1 MSLTDTHIGKKQIIF
16 RMGIIYLFVTGFAL
30 YLTVKLIVVMFV
42 KNDVWQE
49 RINQIAIDLRE
60 SKPERGN
67 IYDAS
72 GKLLASSVNYYDVFM
87 DTNAGGL
94 TDKLFAENVD
104 SLAFYLSD
112 FFKDKSKLAYK
123 RKLVNAR
130 NRKVR
135 YLKIAEKLT
144 YDEFVKI
151 KKFPLFRLSAN
162 KGGFISKR
170 ITKRKR
176 PFGELMR
183 RTIGFLGENKQT
195 GIIQGKAGIEFSY
208 NRELG
213 GRAGKYYMQKI
224 GGGNWRKIKGGEVV
238 RAEDG
243 LDVITTV
250 DIDLQDY
257 VDNILREQLIK
268 LQADYGSVVVMEVK
282 TGYIKAIANL
292 KRYEDNTFSEIFNY
306 AIGENL
312 APGSTFK
319 LPVLMA
325 ALEDGYVDLNDIINT
340 GNGHIMYHGVAVDD
354 AGSESYGKI
363 PVWQVFAKS
372 SNVGMLKII
381 DENYVKKGRINRFS
395 EQLDAMGITDISGVD
410 IFGEHKP
417 RIKSPESKT
426 WAKSSPG
433 MIAHG
438 YEVKI
443 SPLQILTF
451 YNSVANNG
459 VRVKPR
465 IVRYLEKDGVIVK
478 EFKPEISNSL
488 ICSKSTLKKA
498 QKILRDVVVSG
509 TARAINTK
517 QYKISGKTGTTEY
530 YDIKKRKHIEQYRGS
545 FVGYFPSDNPKYSI
559 IVEINKP
566 KHDYYGAQ
574 AAAPVFRKIA
584 DRIFMRDREINPPA
598 EKNVPDSLKFPT
610 IKYAES
616 TDIKTVL
623 NDMDLKTETNIP
635 ENEWIAVLQKDSKTK
650 INPIDIESGK
660 VPDVKNFGAKDAV
673 FLLEN
678 AGLKVLLKGRGKVVY
693 QSIKAGTD
701 IKKGMQINLV
711 LN

>member
-1 MSLTDTHIGKKQIIF
+1 MSLKGTHIGKKQIIF
-16 RMGIIYLFVTGFAL
+16 RMGIIYLIITGFAL
-30 YLTVKLIVVMFV
+30 YLVFKLVVVMFV
-42 KNDVWQE
+42 KSDVWQD
-49 RINQIAIDLRE
+49 RINQIAVDLRKSE
-60 SKPERGN
+60 PERGS

-72 GKLLASSVNYYDVFM
+72 GKLLASSVNYYDIFM

-94 TDKLFAENVD
+94 SDKIFSENVD
-104 SLAFYLSD
+104 SLAICLSD
-112 FFKDKSKLAYK
+112 FFKDKSKNAYK
-123 RKLVNAR
+123 KKLINAR
-130 NRKVR
+130 RRKVR

-144 YDEFVKI
+144 YDEYVKV
-151 KKFPLFRLSAN
+151 KNFPLFRLPAN

-183 RTIGFLGENKQT
+183 RTIGFLGEDKQT

-224 GGGNWRKIKGGEVV
+224 GGGNWRKVKGGEVV
-238 RAEDG
+238 QTEDG
-243 LDVITTV
+243 LDVKTTV

-257 VDNILREQLIK
+257 VDNILRKQLIK
-268 LQADYGSVVVMEVK
+268 LEADYGSAVVMEVK
-282 TGYIKAIANL
+282 TGYIKAIVNL
-292 KRYEDNTFSEIFNY
+292 KRYEDNSFSEIFNY
-306 AIGENL
+306 AVGENL

-325 ALEDGYVDLNDIINT
+325 ALEDGYVDLDDIIDA
-340 GNGHIMYHGVAVDD
+340 GNGHVMYHGVAVDD

-363 PVWQVFAKS
+363 PVWKVFAKS

-381 DENYVKKGRINRFS
+381 DENYVKKGRINRFL
-395 EQLDAMGITDISGVD
+395 EQLDAMGITDVSGVD
-410 IFGEHKP
+410 IFGEHQPK
-417 RIKSPESKT
+417 IKTPEDKT
-426 WAKSSPG
+426 WARSSPG

-451 YNSVANNG
+451 YNAVANNG

-465 IVRYLEKDGVIVK
+465 IVKSLEKDGITVK
-478 EFKPEISNSL
+478 EFEPEISNSL

-498 QKILRDVVVSG
+498 QKILRDVVVYG
-509 TARAINTK
+509 TARAINTDK
-517 QYKISGKTGTTEY
+517 YKISGKTGTTEY
-530 YDIKKRKHIEQYRGS
+530 YDIQQRKHIEQYRGS

-584 DRIFMRDREINPPA
+584 DNIFSRDREINPPK
-598 EKNVPDSLKFPT
+598 EEIVPDSLKIPK
-610 IKYAES
+610 IKNGES
-616 TDIKTVL
+616 EDLKYVL
-623 NDMDLKTETNIP
+623 NAMDYKIEDNEADRLVSVLP
-635 ENEWIAVLQKDSKTK
+635 ENNTLYFQPE
-650 INPIDIESGK
+650 PITENF
-660 VPDVKNFGAKDAV
+660 VPDVKNTGAKDAV
-673 FLLEN
+673 FILEN
-678 AGLKVLLKGRGKVVY
+678 CGLHVSAKGRGRVVY
-693 QSIKAGTD
+693 QSIKPGTE
-701 IKKGMQINLV
+701 IKKGMHINLV

>member
-1 MSLTDTHIGKKQIIF
+1 MSSNKIHIGKKQIIF
-16 RMGIIYLFVTGFAL
+16 RMGIIYLIITGFAL
-30 YLTVKLIVVMFV
+30 YLIFKLVVVMFV
-42 KNDVWQE
+42 KSDVWQD
-49 RINQIAIDLRE
+49 RINHIAVDLRE
-60 SKPERGN
+60 SNPERGS

-87 DTNAGGL
+87 DTDAGGL
-94 TDKLFAENVD
+94 SDKIFSENID
-104 SLAFYLSD
+104 SLAICLSD
-112 FFKDKSKLAYK
+112 FFKDKSKSAYK
-123 RKLVNAR
+123 KKLIKARKHKL
-130 NRKVR
+130 R

-144 YDEFVKI
+144 YDELVVVKN
-151 KKFPLFRLSAN
+151 FPLFRLSTN
-162 KGGFISKR
+162 KSGFISKR

-183 RTIGFLGENKQT
+183 RTVGFLGEDKQT

-224 GGGNWRKIKGGEVV
+224 GRGNWLKIKGGEVV
-238 RAEDG
+238 KTENG
-243 LDVITTV
+243 LDVRTTI
-250 DIDLQDY
+250 DIDLQDFA
-257 VDNILREQLIK
+257 DHILRKQLTK
-268 LQADYGSVVVMEVK
+268 LEADYGSVVVMEVK
-282 TGYIKAIANL
+282 TGYIKAIVNL
-292 KRYEDNTFSEIFNY
+292 KRYKDNTFSEIFNY
-306 AIGENL
+306 AVGENL

-325 ALEDGYVDLNDIINT
+325 ALEDGYVDLDDIIDA

-354 AGSESYGKI
+354 AGSERYGKI
-363 PVWQVFAKS
+363 PVWKVFAKS

-381 DENYVKKGRINRFS
+381 DENYVKKGRIDRFL
-395 EQLDAMGITDISGVD
+395 EQLDAMGINDISGVD

-417 RIKSPESKT
+417 KIKSPKSKT
-426 WAKSSPG
+426 WANSSPG

-451 YNSVANNG
+451 YNAVANNG

-465 IVRYLEKDGVIVK
+465 IVKYLEKDGMKIK

-498 QKILRDVVVSG
+498 QKILRDVVVYG
-509 TARAINTK
+509 TARAINND

-530 YDIKKRKHIEQYRGS
+530 YDIQLRKHIEKYRGS

-574 AAAPVFRKIA
+574 AAAPVFKKIA
-584 DRIFMRDREINPPA
+584 DNIFSHDREINPPT
-598 EKNVPDSLKFPT
+598 EEIVPDSLKIPQVK
-610 IKYAES
+610 IAYS
-616 TDIKTVL
+616 GDLNNVL
-623 NDMDLKTETNIP
+623 DAMNFNIENSKENQWVSVLAKNNKLFFEP
-635 ENEWIAVLQKDSKTK
+635 EEISENS
-650 INPIDIESGK
+650 
-660 VPDVKNFGAKDAV
+660 VPNVKKMGAKDAV
-673 FLLEN
+673 FILEN
-678 AGLKVLLKGRGKVVY
+678 VGLKVAAKGRGSVVY
-693 QSIKAGTD
+693 QSIKPGTK
-701 IKKGMQINLV
+701 ITKGMQINLV

>member
-1 MSLTDTHIGKKQIIF
+1 MNSKNIHIGKKQIIF
-16 RMGIIYLFVTGFAL
+16 RMGIIYLIITGFAL
-30 YLTVKLIVVMFV
+30 YLVFKLVVVMFV
-42 KNDVWQE
+42 KSDVWQD

-60 SKPERGN
+60 TKPERGS

-87 DTNAGGL
+87 DTDAGGL
-94 TDKLFAENVD
+94 SDKIFYDNVD
-104 SLAFYLSD
+104 SLATCLSD
-112 FFKDKSKLAYK
+112 FFKDKSKSAYK
-123 RKLVNAR
+123 KKLIKARKHKL
-130 NRKVR
+130 R

-144 YDEFVKI
+144 YYEFITVR
-151 KKFPLFRLSAN
+151 KFPLFRLSAN

-183 RTIGFLGENKQT
+183 RTVGFLGEDKQT

-224 GGGNWRKIKGGEVV
+224 GGGNWRKVKGGEVV
-238 RAEDG
+238 KTEDG
-243 LDVITTV
+243 LDVKTTI

-257 VDNILREQLIK
+257 IDHILRQQLTK
-268 LQADYGSVVVMEVK
+268 LEADYGSVVVMEVK
-282 TGYIKAIANL
+282 TGYIKAIVNL
-292 KRYEDNTFSEIFNY
+292 KRYKNNTFYEIFNY
-306 AIGENL
+306 AVGENL

-325 ALEDGYVDLNDIINT
+325 AIEDGYVDLEDVIDT

-363 PVWQVFAKS
+363 PVWKVFAKS

-381 DENYVKKGRINRFS
+381 DKNYVKKGRIDRFL
-395 EQLDAMGITDISGVD
+395 EQLDAMGIADISGVD

-417 RIKSPESKT
+417 KIKSPESKT
-426 WAKSSPG
+426 WANSSPG

-451 YNSVANNG
+451 YNAVANNG

-465 IVRYLEKDGVIVK
+465 IVKSLEKDGIKVK
-478 EFKPEISNSL
+478 EFEPEISNSL

-498 QKILRDVVVSG
+498 QKILRDVVVYG
-509 TARAINTK
+509 TARAINNDK
-517 QYKISGKTGTTEY
+517 YKISGKTGTTEY
-530 YDIKKRKHIEQYRGS
+530 YDIKLRKHIEKYRAS

-574 AAAPVFRKIA
+574 AAAPVFKKIA
-584 DRIFMRDREINPPA
+584 DKIFSRDREINPPP
-598 EKNVPDSLKFPT
+598 EEIVPDSLKIPQSK
-610 IKYAES
+610 IAYS
-616 TDIKTVL
+616 D
-623 NDMDLKTETNIP
+623 DLKIILNAMNYKVENSEKNQRVSVLSENNKLFFEPKEIAKNGIP
-635 ENEWIAVLQKDSKTK
+635 N
-650 INPIDIESGK
+650 
-660 VPDVKNFGAKDAV
+660 VKKMGARDA
-673 FLLEN
+673 FFILEN
-678 AGLKVLLKGRGKVVY
+678 AGLKVIAKGRGEVVY
-693 QSIKAGTD
+693 QSIKPGTE

>member
-1 MSLTDTHIGKKQIIF
+1 MSSDNIHIGKKQIIF
-16 RMGIIYLFVTGFAL
+16 RMGIIYLVITGFAM
-30 YLTVKLIVVMFV
+30 YLIFQLVVVMFI
-42 KNDVWQE
+42 KNDVWQD
-49 RINQIAIDLRE
+49 RINQIAVDLRKT
-60 SKPERGN
+60 KPERGS

-72 GKLLASSVNYYDVFM
+72 GKLLASSVNYYDIFM

-94 TDKLFAENVD
+94 TDKVFSENID
-104 SLAFYLSD
+104 SLAICLSN

-123 RKLVNAR
+123 KKLINAR
-130 NRKVR
+130 KRKVR

-144 YDEFVKI
+144 YDEYVTV

-183 RTIGFLGENKQT
+183 RTIGFLGEDKQT

-238 RAEDG
+238 QTEDG
-243 LDVITTV
+243 LDVKTTI

-257 VDNILREQLIK
+257 VDHILREQLIK

-282 TGYIKAIANL
+282 TGYIKAIVNL
-292 KRYEDNTFSEIFNY
+292 KRYENNTFSEIFNY

-325 ALEDGYVDLNDIINT
+325 ALEDGYVDLDDIIDT

-381 DENYVKKGRINRFS
+381 DENYVKKGRINRFL
-395 EQLDAMGITDISGVD
+395 EQLDAMGIADVSGVD
-410 IFGEHKP
+410 IFGEHQPK
-417 RIKSPESKT
+417 IKSPDDKT
-426 WAKSSPG
+426 WAPSSPG

-438 YEVKI
+438 YEIKI

-451 YNSVANNG
+451 YNAVANNG

-465 IVRYLEKDGVIVK
+465 IVKTLEKDGVIFK
-478 EFKPEISNSL
+478 EFEPEISNSL

-498 QKILRDVVVSG
+498 QKILRDVVVYG
-509 TARAINTK
+509 TARAINSDK
-517 QYKISGKTGTTEY
+517 YKISGKTGTTEY
-530 YDIKKRKHIEQYRGS
+530 YDIQQRKHIEQYRGS

-566 KHDYYGAQ
+566 KHDYYGAK
-574 AAAPVFRKIA
+574 AAAPVFKKIA
-584 DRIFMRDREINPPA
+584 DNIFSRDREINPPK
-598 EKNVPDSLKFPT
+598 EEFVPDSLKIPYF
-610 IKYAES
+610 
-616 TDIKTVL
+616 KTAYSEDVNFVL
-623 NDMDLKTETNIP
+623 NAMNYKSEKIKENVPVSVLPGNNKLTFEAKNIS
-635 ENEWIAVLQKDSKTK
+635 EKV
-650 INPIDIESGK
+650 
-660 VPDVKNFGAKDAV
+660 VPDVKKMGSKDAV
-673 FLLEN
+673 YILEN
-678 AGLKVLLKGRGKVVY
+678 LGLSVMLKGRGEVIS
-693 QSIKAGTD
+693 QSLKPGTK
-701 IKKGMQINLV
+701 INKGMKINLV

>member
-1 MSLTDTHIGKKQIIF
+1 
-16 RMGIIYLFVTGFAL
+16 MGIIYLFIMGFAI
-30 YLTVKLIVVMFV
+30 YLTAKLFVVMFV
-42 KNDVWQE
+42 KNDVWQD

-60 SKPERGN
+60 SKPERGS
-67 IYDAS
+67 IYDES
-72 GKLLASSVNYYDVFM
+72 GKLLASSTDYYDIFM

-94 TDKLFAENVD
+94 TDKVFSENID
-104 SLAFYLSD
+104 SLAFHLAH
-112 FFKDKSKLAYK
+112 FFKDKSESAYK
-123 RKLVNAR
+123 KKLIRARK
-130 NRKVR
+130 KKQR
-135 YLKIAEKLT
+135 YVKIGDKLT
-144 YDEFVKI
+144 YDEFVTVKN
-151 KKFPLFRLSAN
+151 FPLFRLSAN
-162 KGGFISKR
+162 KGGFLSKR

-183 RTIGFLGENKQT
+183 RTIGFLGEDKQT

-238 RAEDG
+238 QTEDG
-243 LDVITTV
+243 LDVKTTV

-257 VDNILREQLIK
+257 VDFILRNQLTK
-268 LQADYGSVVVMEVK
+268 LEADYGSVVVMEVK

-292 KRYEDNTFSEIFNY
+292 KRYNDNTFSEIFNY

-325 ALEDGYVDLNDIINT
+325 ALEDGYVNLDDIVDT

-381 DENYVKKGRINRFS
+381 DNNYVKKNRVNRFL
-395 EQLDAMGITDISGVD
+395 EQLDAMGITDISGTD
-410 IFGEHKP
+410 IYGEHQP
-417 RIKSPESKT
+417 QINTPDSKS
-426 WAKSSPG
+426 WAPSSPG

-451 YNSVANNG
+451 YNAVANNG

-465 IVRYLEKDGVIVK
+465 IVKSLEKDGITVK
-478 EFKPEISNSL
+478 TFSPEISNSL

-509 TARAINTK
+509 TARGINTDR
-517 QYKISGKTGTTEY
+517 YKISGKTGTTQY
-530 YDIKKRKHIEQYRGS
+530 YDIQKRKHIDLYRGS

-566 KHDYYGAQ
+566 KTDYYGAQ
-574 AAAPVFRKIA
+574 AAAPVFKKIA
-584 DRIFMRDREINPPA
+584 DKIFSRDREINPP
-598 EKNVPDSLKFPT
+598 KDNIVPDSLKIPSFKNANT
-610 IKYAES
+610 NDLTYIFKTLDYKSTVTNDNQWVSVTNKNNNLQFKQIKMTGE
-616 TDIKTVL
+616 TVPDIKNT
-623 NDMDLKTETNIP
+623 
-635 ENEWIAVLQKDSKTK
+635 
-650 INPIDIESGK
+650 
-660 VPDVKNFGAKDAV
+660 GAKDAV
-673 FLLEN
+673 FILEDL
-678 AGLKVLLKGRGKVVY
+678 GLNVNVKGRGKVVS
-693 QSIKAGTD
+693 QSIKPGTQ
-701 IKKGMQINLV
+701 IKKGMKINIV